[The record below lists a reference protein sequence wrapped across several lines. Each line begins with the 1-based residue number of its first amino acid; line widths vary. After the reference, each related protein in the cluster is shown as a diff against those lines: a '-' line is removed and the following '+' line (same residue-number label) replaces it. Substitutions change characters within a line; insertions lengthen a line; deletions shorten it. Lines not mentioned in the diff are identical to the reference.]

1 MDLLRNV
8 PDELICHILSFLT
21 TKEAALTS
29 VLSKRWRN
37 LLAFVP
43 NLDID
48 DNTFLHPEMGKGDRE
63 DIRELFMDFVD
74 RVLALQGDS
83 PIKKVSINCV
93 GVDSVRVDAWIRN
106 SIGKKFWVPPKCFES
121 KKLVKLEIGYG
132 VDIGWLDG
140 SFFLLMLKTLVLR
153 LVQLSA
159 DKFKILLHDLP
170 ALEELAMG
178 YVTWSEDDAVVS
190 DASLK
195 RLTITSN
202 HYVCYSYYYLDTFSV
217 DTPSLTYFS
226 YSDLLLKT
234 TL

>member
-1 MDLLRNV
+1 VFANFSSYIKKMDLLRNV
-8 PDELICHILSFLT
+8 SDELICHILSFLT

-37 LLAFVP
+37 LLAYVP

-106 SIGKKFWVPPKCFES
+106 VMLRGVSELGLSIILDVQSIGKKFWMPPKCFES
-121 KKLVKLEIGYG
+121 KKLVKLEIGY
-132 VDIGWLDG
+132 
-140 SFFLLMLKTLVLR
+140 
-153 LVQLSA
+153 A
-159 DKFKILLHDLP
+159 
-170 ALEELAMG
+170 
-178 YVTWSEDDAVVS
+178 
-190 DASLK
+190 
-195 RLTITSN
+195 
-202 HYVCYSYYYLDTFSV
+202 
-217 DTPSLTYFS
+217 
-226 YSDLLLKT
+226 
-234 TL
+234 

>member
-1 MDLLRNV
+1 VGKGDSPIKKWV
-8 PDELICHILSFLT
+8 KGIGIGI
-21 TKEAALTS
+21 
-29 VLSKRWRN
+29 
-37 LLAFVP
+37 LAFVP

-106 SIGKKFWVPPKCFES
+106 VMLRGVSELVLLIVLDVQSIGKKFWVPPKCFES

-195 RLTITSN
+195 ETNNNFQPL
-202 HYVCYSYYYLDTFSV
+202 CLLF
-217 DTPSLTYFS
+217 
-226 YSDLLLKT
+226 LLLFRHFFG
-234 TL
+234 